1 MWRVVTFRIERRSG
15 VAAYQQ
21 IVWQTKQ
28 ALRLGQLAPGDK
40 LPSAAEV
47 VAATAINPNT
57 VLKAY
62 RELENEGLV
71 EARQGVGTFV
81 RRSLAQPGAAA
92 GSPLHESLHA
102 WMAAA
107 RGADLGREDV
117 AALLSAALDTYFPAG
132 ADPRVPGAETYDA
145 HPHG

>member
-1 MWRVVTFRIERRSG
+1 MTFRIERRSG

-21 IVWQTKQ
+21 IVQQTKQ
-28 ALRLGQLAPGDK
+28 ALRLGQLTPGDK

-92 GSPLHESLHA
+92 DSPLRESLGT
-102 WMAAA
+102 WMTAA
-107 RGADLGREDV
+107 RGAGLDREDV
-117 AALLSAALDTYFPAG
+117 AALVSAALDDAFP
-132 ADPRVPGAETYDA
+132 RGAEA
-145 HPHG
+145 RVR

>member
-1 MWRVVTFRIERRSG
+1 VVVVTYRIERRSG

-21 IVWQTKQ
+21 IVRQTEQ

-62 RELENEGLV
+62 RELEQRGLV

-81 RRSLAQPGAAA
+81 RRSLAMPGAGAD
-92 GSPLHESLHA
+92 SPLRDGLRA

-107 RGADLGREDV
+107 RDAELGREDV
-117 AALLSAALDTYFPAG
+117 AALLTAALDETFPRAAG
-132 ADPRVPGAETYDA
+132 ARVPGTG
-145 HPHG
+145 PHRSPGHD

>member
-1 MWRVVTFRIERRSG
+1 VLTFRIERRSG

-21 IVWQTKQ
+21 IVRQTEQ

-62 RELENEGLV
+62 RELERAGLV

-81 RRSLAQPGAAA
+81 RRSLAQPGTAAD
-92 GSPLHESLHA
+92 SPLSDSLRG

-107 RGADLGREDV
+107 RRADLDREDV
-117 AALLSAALDTYFPAG
+117 AALLTAALDEYFPRP
-132 ADPRVPGAETYDA
+132 ADATARG
-145 HPHG
+145 

>member
-1 MWRVVTFRIERRSG
+1 MTFRIERRSG

-21 IVWQTKQ
+21 IVNQTRQ
-28 ALRLGQLAPGDK
+28 ALRLGQLMPGDK

-62 RELENEGLV
+62 RALENEGLV

-81 RRSLAQPGAAA
+81 RKSLAQPGTTADSPLRDGLRTWMDAARAAGLAREDAAA
-92 GSPLHESLHA
+92 L
-102 WMAAA
+102 
-107 RGADLGREDV
+107 V
-117 AALLSAALDTYFPAG
+117 SAALDDAFP
-132 ADPRVPGAETYDA
+132 RGAEAPVRT
-145 HPHG
+145 